1 MNIKQKIDDAVGNQ
15 IRNFLD
21 HFDKEE
27 IEPIPEDQKVEVV
40 RMTFR
45 TKEEFEIIKNS
56 LESQGYQLTC
66 EEFYEQDVDD
76 KNYSA
81 TILGERRV
89 QMTDEE
95 LRPRDP
101 EKARKRERIVHIGVK
116 AMWWAIFLFVLWV
129 WFLVINRPLIEAIK
143 EALNF
148 YF

>member
-1 MNIKQKIDDAVGNQ
+1 VDIKQKIDNAVGHQ

-21 HFDKEE
+21 RFDKEE
-27 IEPIPEDQKVEVV
+27 MKPIPEDQKVEFV

-45 TKEEFEIIKNS
+45 NKEEFEMVKAS

-66 EEFYEQDVDD
+66 EEFYERDVDD

-81 TILGERRV
+81 TLLGERRV
-89 QMTDEE
+89 QMTEEE

-101 EKARKRERIVHIGVK
+101 EKEKKKEKIVHIGVK
-116 AMWWAIFLFVLWV
+116 AMWWAIFLLFLWI
-129 WFLVINRPLIEAIK
+129 WFFIINRPLIEAIK